1 MFSERSVRLMYS
13 THALQCNSIFAIL
26 KGEVRAADGDEC
38 PRNVAGTEEG
48 SKHGEFHLDL
58 CNRKNRPGVGDVR
71 CRERW
76 IRWRNLRTPG
86 QRMNGD
92 DDPGS
97 SSLLQGEGA

>member
-58 CNRKNRPGVGDVR
+58 CNRESRPGRVMCVAGSEGSVGETAR
-71 CRERW
+71 HLARE
-76 IRWRNLRTPG
+76 
-86 QRMNGD
+86 
-92 DDPGS
+92 
-97 SSLLQGEGA
+97 